1 LSGTESGTAETEST
15 QKKRTRECTCARC
28 GYLLD
33 DPVEFENALPGILIL
48 SSGQGESR
56 GDQGI
61 CRIHQQL
68 VAPNMSCDHFQPRS

>member
-1 LSGTESGTAETEST
+1 MSSAAETESA
-15 QKKRTRECTCARC
+15 QKTRTRECTCARC
-28 GYLLD
+28 GHLID

-56 GDQGI
+56 GDQGM

-68 VAPNMSCDHFQPRS
+68 VAPKMSCDHFQLRNDR

>member
-1 LSGTESGTAETEST
+1 MSGVADTESA
-15 QKKRTRECTCARC
+15 QKAGARECTTCAWC
-28 GYLLD
+28 GHLLD

-56 GDQGI
+56 GDQGM

-68 VAPNMSCDHFQPRS
+68 VAPSMRCDHFQPRSDT